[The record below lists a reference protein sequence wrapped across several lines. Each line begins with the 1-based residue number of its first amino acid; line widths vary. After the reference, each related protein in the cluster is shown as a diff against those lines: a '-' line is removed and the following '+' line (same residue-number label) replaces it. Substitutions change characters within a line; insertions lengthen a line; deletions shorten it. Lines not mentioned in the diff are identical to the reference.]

1 MPIRFIVSEGGKAS
15 RSVGTISGSVRGM
28 TGRGGPRTSREVIE
42 VLAVHHALRR
52 ALHVVQIDHRIE
64 VDRTHGLLGH
74 GGLRARNEVVTRYT
88 PHKQNLYRIR
98 VNR

>member
-1 MPIRFIVSEGGKAS
+1 
-15 RSVGTISGSVRGM
+15 M

-64 VDRTHGLLGH
+64 VDRTHGLFGH
-74 GGLRARNEVVTRYT
+74 GDLRARNEMVRVKLPKNKTYT
-88 PHKQNLYRIR
+88 EYVEISQCNHEY
-98 VNR
+98 V

>member
-1 MPIRFIVSEGGKAS
+1 
-15 RSVGTISGSVRGM
+15 M

-52 ALHVVQIDHRIE
+52 ALHVVQIDDRIE

-74 GGLRARNEVVTRYT
+74 GARSRARNEMRVKLPVNKTYT
-88 PHKQNLYRIR
+88 EYVEISQCNHEY
-98 VNR
+98 V